1 MSKEKLSKKLARLNS
16 KSEKKQKKERTPE
29 QIKKRKIL
37 NGVLFASAAL
47 VVSGLAIGIP
57 LGITNAQPTKIAA
70 RADSDILVSISTPN
84 GPKNL
89 NLQDIINATQTDSVI
104 NKEQFDEAQKV
115 LINYL
120 YEEEYDASQL
130 FKKAWDKSYVAGKTS
145 ANDRFNPNFKS
156 YDDLKQ
162 SQQKFLEDERRRYQR
177 TYGFQNWESEFNKYI
192 STDPKF
198 GGAVNFD
205 KAVEYLTYKEAE
217 KKAFARFTPE
227 FSTTY
232 LYKDV
237 KNRVLSEDIK
247 DKNGNIVYKKG
258 DRLFKDIIILEDDA
272 DKGSN
277 VVNGFIPNIER
288 ESDKSKTESE
298 KEKIKDEYK
307 VSAFLTNSYVK
318 EYMNANNVI
327 NKFYFNNNALLKDK
341 FSFFDVSQL
350 VIHANQN
357 SSNAQDAWT
366 IAKADLKELLRY
378 SVTQINS
385 NDLTTQEVKTTLSL
399 IENFKGNTATSD
411 ENQKSTDRILLN
423 TINSSVNKTNAQNL
437 GQLPLR
443 NLSQIFDSEDS
454 SYGITFLD
462 NVFSAK
468 EATHILSTT
477 LFSKIKEKLF
487 ANGHENLL
495 PDASTLTN
503 KKLTEINELNKKIA
517 DFIDKL
523 SDGELKKAGEAFK
536 ETFGETT
543 DSSYRIHTIY
553 KLTENSSII
562 YSSKGLNIILKNSIN
577 TFDKLQEIL
586 KKELQLN
593 ANNQINSSITNR
605 LKINDLFNELKNES
619 FVLKDTI
626 SDEKFKTKLLTD
638 VKSNK
643 SEEEKTNYIK
653 SLEKN
658 IDNKIISYSNDLIL
672 KINTKIETYLTEIKK
687 YNLNA
692 DFNFDNTKNYWTIT
706 GKTEKSDVD
715 TIYDA
720 LQKHFGIIKNK

>member
-120 YEEEYDASQL
+120 YEEEYEASQL

-357 SSNAQDAWT
+357 SSNAQDEWT

-692 DFNFDNTKNYWTIT
+692 DFNFDNTKNYWTIR

>member
-120 YEEEYDASQL
+120 YEEEYEASQL

-543 DSSYRIHTIY
+543 GSSYRIHTIY

>member
-120 YEEEYDASQL
+120 YEEEYEASQL